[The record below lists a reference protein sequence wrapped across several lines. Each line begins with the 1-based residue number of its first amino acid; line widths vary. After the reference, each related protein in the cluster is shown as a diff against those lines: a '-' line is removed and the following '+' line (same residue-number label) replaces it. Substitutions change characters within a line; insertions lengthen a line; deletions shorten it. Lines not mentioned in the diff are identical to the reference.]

1 MNRES
6 LTRIKN
12 IFKEWGALA
21 LSIAG
26 GALYLVQAVNFAH
39 SLDSILDE
47 GAYLFKGY
55 LFIIGQ
61 YTPYQPYG
69 PWTNK
74 MPLSFLLQGVVQ
86 YLFGPGLGAGR
97 YFSIF
102 LAMLM
107 LLGLWLLARRLG
119 GKWWAAGIVLF
130 FAINPDLIYVY
141 SLAVSQVLV
150 ACMLVW
156 MLVLVIGADRK
167 TWQIAAG
174 SVLAGLIV
182 LTRINMGF
190 ILPLLVLYIYWEYGK
205 RTAVISIFFCITPFV
220 IVNWIYWP
228 EILSRYAFIV
238 PRSLTPFLD
247 PWRTSVSYQPLW
259 NPTIYPINRLLSL
272 LQTTRIHFTAV
283 LGAIIT
289 WILWPRREDWENK
302 SEYRSAVFLSLLFI
316 SLLAF
321 HLWVALGNDF
331 CIYCLSGYTSF
342 FSFTG
347 LLLIII
353 TLPKWRQHIPAWKQ
367 VVLIV
372 SVLLFAII
380 AGFGTFP
387 EIGNQL
393 FELRIPET
401 LLDFPELEL
410 ITLKK
415 FLKVEH
421 KIEGREARQLVP
433 TIVGIAIG
441 LIILISSHEFWSRY
455 KIRATRNNKSQPAPG
470 YGYWLMII
478 FLITGTLLA
487 PMFYF
492 YNTQNERPCD
502 HSVIAAYDAAGEHL
516 ARIIPPGSQVYW
528 NAGDS
533 MIPLMH
539 VADVKIYP
547 AQLNGAYSYKTEGES
562 DTELIL
568 RLGYWNSI
576 LKERWL
582 GEADYILVVGIPD
595 KEEFLANLVASNEFI
610 ELESTP
616 PIDPCNNTAR
626 IHIFKRIQR

>member
-1 MNRES
+1 MSRES

-12 IFKEWGALA
+12 IFKEWGALV

-55 LFIIGQ
+55 LFITGQ
-61 YTPYQPYG
+61 YVPYQPYG

-107 LLGLWLLARRLG
+107 LLGLWLLARRFG

-156 MLVLVIGADRK
+156 MLVLVVGADRK

-190 ILPLLVLYIYWEYGK
+190 ILPLVVLYIFWEHGK
-205 RTAVISIFFCITPFV
+205 RMAAISIISCITPLI

-228 EILSRYAFIV
+228 DILTRYAFIV

-283 LGAIIT
+283 LGAIIA

-331 CIYCLSGYTSF
+331 CIYCLAGYTSF
-342 FSFTG
+342 FSLTG
-347 LLLIII
+347 LLLVII
-353 TLPKWRQHIPAWKQ
+353 TLPKWRQHIPIWKL
-367 VVLIV
+367 VVLII
-372 SVLLFAII
+372 SVLLFAIVS
-380 AGFGTFP
+380 GFGAFP

-393 FELRIPET
+393 LELRIPET

-433 TIVGIAIG
+433 TIVGIVIG
-441 LIILISSHEFWSRY
+441 LIILISSHELWNRY
-455 KIRATRNNKSQPAPG
+455 KIRAARINKSQPAPG

-492 YNTQNERPCD
+492 YNTQNERTCD
-502 HSVIAAYDAAGEHL
+502 QSVIAAYDATGEHL

-528 NAGDS
+528 NAGNS

-547 AQLNGAYSYKTEGES
+547 PQLNGAYSFKIEGES
-562 DTELIL
+562 DTELLL

-576 LKERWL
+576 LKEQWL
-582 GEADYILVVGIPD
+582 GEADYILVMDIPD

-616 PIDPCNNTAR
+616 PIDPCDDTTR
-626 IHIFKRIQR
+626 IRIFLRMD